1 MSIRSHVKL
10 CINMTKDWHHSY
22 KNSYNLMTEM
32 ILQNKKYS
40 TKIINIWNKYMQEH
54 LGTQKLKEVIKLM
67 RCYSSLGKFIEMKN
81 DWQYVEMLKEKIVE
95 M

>member
-1 MSIRSHVKL
+1 
-10 CINMTKDWHHSY
+10 
-22 KNSYNLMTEM
+22 
-32 ILQNKKYS
+32 
-40 TKIINIWNKYMQEH
+40 MQEH
-54 LGTQKLKEVIKLM
+54 LGTQKLKEVIKLT